1 MDEDSKLILK
11 LSGFEIDELHDIDGL
26 ITPRDTLLSDIK
38 YDEIKKLIPN
48 LKRHY
53 SSSLMTSLQKNA
65 DKTQRWPLLNLVR
78 QILHVY
84 HYKMEPIRK
93 ADGYTLEGVKK
104 YKRYFQIHSKSST
117 TNEENIKKIDL
128 TCNLEEEDTTL
139 QQNDK

>member
-1 MDEDSKLILK
+1 MDDDSKLILK
-11 LSGFEIDELHDIDGL
+11 LSGFEIDELSDIDGL

-48 LKRHY
+48 LKQHY

-104 YKRYFQIHSKSST
+104 YKRYFQIYKKSSA

-128 TCNLEEEDTTL
+128 TGNLEEEDTTI
-139 QQNDK
+139 Q